1 MEFPLSKGE
10 EMIFREIRAL
20 SGDMEQIAVNMVRNY
35 EERLKVAEA
44 QRERSKK
51 EADSKGGRVVVGMP
65 MMALNRPSLLGDL
78 RFIQDRLSTVIK
90 YAEGGYVP
98 PYDQGEAKSI
108 R

>member
-1 MEFPLSKGE
+1 MLYSLSRE
-10 EMIFREIRAL
+10 EEIIFRELKAL
-20 SGDMEQIAVNMVRNY
+20 SGDMEQIADNLVRHHK
-35 EERLKVAEA
+35 ERLKEAEA
-44 QRERSKK
+44 RRERTR
-51 EADSKGGRVVVGMP
+51 EAHPSAPMP
-65 MMALNRPSLLGDL
+65 FLAVQGFDRPALLVDL